1 MLKYESILTTFH
13 VSFSCGHV
21 TEYET
26 FLNTKAPINVSVT
39 SMHCIMFT
47 NNTIQYFYSQTYWP
61 KKRNAARRRRKH
73 ISAKLTIR
81 LEFITLNFKV
91 MNEHPNNSVT
101 PPNPRQVLNLLTKSK
116 QPLLSAWSHPLAIAG
131 SHSSQDHIYLSN
143 IHLINLLQ
151 LSLFLLARQLAS
163 PSTSLVFPQTS
174 LWVLTL

>member
-1 MLKYESILTTFH
+1 M
-13 VSFSCGHV
+13 
-21 TEYET
+21 
-26 FLNTKAPINVSVT
+26 SVT

-47 NNTIQYFYSQTYWP
+47 NNIMHYFHSLPYWH
-61 KKRNAARRRRKH
+61 KKRITARRQRKH
-73 ISAKLTIR
+73 FSAKLTIH
-81 LEFITLNFKV
+81 LEFIILNFKV
-91 MNEHPNNSVT
+91 MNEHPNNSVA
-101 PPNPRQVLNLLTKSK
+101 PPNLHQVLNLLTKSK
-116 QPLLSAWSHPLAIAG
+116 QPLLSAWSPPLAVAG